1 MTKKAICV
9 VGNPNC
15 GKTTL
20 FNALTGA
27 KQDVGNWP
35 GVTVEKKTGSYAWR
49 GEEVEITDLP
59 GIYSITPSSA
69 AGEDER
75 VARDYILTGETECV
89 VNIIDASNLER
100 NLYLTAQLI
109 EMRVPMLV
117 VVNMLDVAKQHK
129 IEIRLNELEKALGC
143 PVVGIV
149 ASRSSG
155 ISELKDRISEF
166 LANPVVPPMKI
177 RFDERITTCID
188 KLEAELKAGGVARP
202 RWFAL
207 QVMESAPGIEEK
219 LPDGMFERAKSIM
232 EPVSADFDGDLDIA
246 IAGARYEFVGAIAAD
261 AVVRKGKPGETLT
274 DRIDR
279 IVLNRWLGLP
289 IFLFVMYL
297 MFLFTQNLG
306 AAFIDFFDI
315 LVGGVLVDGFGA
327 LLETLGAPDWLR
339 VMLANGIGGGIQ
351 TVATFIPVVFFL
363 FFFLAILEDS
373 GYMARAAFVMDRL
386 MRALGLPGK
395 AFVPLLVGFG
405 CNVPAIMA
413 TRTMD
418 RASDRIITI
427 MMAPFMSCGARLA
440 VYVVIADGTAADGL
454 YAQLVKPLD
463 HGRAHI
469 TGRYRHGIIALC
481 QFSIFQ
487 RGILLR
493 RAKLNIQLRCQ
504 PLRDAQLIVG
514 AQGVKKDFCCHKT
527 SLPAYFVPIVA
538 RSAQMDAFYC
548 VNFVHLKNEDS
559 SLHMNARKTVV
570 NCRKRGYDKGTEKY
584 TSLKYKRSV
593 PYARL

>member
-1 MTKKAICV
+1 
-9 VGNPNC
+9 
-15 GKTTL
+15 
-20 FNALTGA
+20 
-27 KQDVGNWP
+27 
-35 GVTVEKKTGSYAWR
+35 
-49 GEEVEITDLP
+49 
-59 GIYSITPSSA
+59 
-69 AGEDER
+69 
-75 VARDYILTGETECV
+75 
-89 VNIIDASNLER
+89 
-100 NLYLTAQLI
+100 
-109 EMRVPMLV
+109 MLV

-386 MRALGLPGK
+386 MRALGLP
-395 AFVPLLVGFG
+395 ARPS
-405 CNVPAIMA
+405 CRCSSASAATCPPSWPPARWTA
-413 TRTMD
+413 PPT
-418 RASDRIITI
+418 AS
-427 MMAPFMSCGARLA
+427 S
-440 VYVVIADGTAADGL
+440 
-454 YAQLVKPLD
+454 
-463 HGRAHI
+463 
-469 TGRYRHGIIALC
+469 
-481 QFSIFQ
+481 
-487 RGILLR
+487 
-493 RAKLNIQLRCQ
+493 
-504 PLRDAQLIVG
+504 
-514 AQGVKKDFCCHKT
+514 
-527 SLPAYFVPIVA
+527 
-538 RSAQMDAFYC
+538 RS
-548 VNFVHLKNEDS
+548 
-559 SLHMNARKTVV
+559 
-570 NCRKRGYDKGTEKY
+570 
-584 TSLKYKRSV
+584 
-593 PYARL
+593 

>member
-27 KQDVGNWP
+27 KQHVGNWP

-246 IAGARYEFVGAIAAD
+246 IAGARYEFVGAIAVD

-363 FFFLAILEDS
+363 FFFFAILEDS
-373 GYMARAAFVMDRL
+373 GYMARAA
-386 MRALGLPGK
+386 
-395 AFVPLLVGFG
+395 
-405 CNVPAIMA
+405 
-413 TRTMD
+413 
-418 RASDRIITI
+418 
-427 MMAPFMSCGARLA
+427 
-440 VYVVIADGTAADGL
+440 
-454 YAQLVKPLD
+454 
-463 HGRAHI
+463 
-469 TGRYRHGIIALC
+469 
-481 QFSIFQ
+481 
-487 RGILLR
+487 
-493 RAKLNIQLRCQ
+493 
-504 PLRDAQLIVG
+504 
-514 AQGVKKDFCCHKT
+514 
-527 SLPAYFVPIVA
+527 
-538 RSAQMDAFYC
+538 
-548 VNFVHLKNEDS
+548 
-559 SLHMNARKTVV
+559 
-570 NCRKRGYDKGTEKY
+570 
-584 TSLKYKRSV
+584 
-593 PYARL
+593 

>member
-117 VVNMLDVAKQHK
+117 VVNMLDVAKQHQ

-219 LPDGMFERAKSIM
+219 LPDGMFER
-232 EPVSADFDGDLDIA
+232 
-246 IAGARYEFVGAIAAD
+246 
-261 AVVRKGKPGETLT
+261 
-274 DRIDR
+274 
-279 IVLNRWLGLP
+279 
-289 IFLFVMYL
+289 
-297 MFLFTQNLG
+297 Q
-306 AAFIDFFDI
+306 
-315 LVGGVLVDGFGA
+315 VDH
-327 LLETLGAPDWLR
+327 
-339 VMLANGIGGGIQ
+339 
-351 TVATFIPVVFFL
+351 
-363 FFFLAILEDS
+363 
-373 GYMARAAFVMDRL
+373 
-386 MRALGLPGK
+386 
-395 AFVPLLVGFG
+395 
-405 CNVPAIMA
+405 
-413 TRTMD
+413 
-418 RASDRIITI
+418 
-427 MMAPFMSCGARLA
+427 GARL
-440 VYVVIADGTAADGL
+440 
-454 YAQLVKPLD
+454 
-463 HGRAHI
+463 R
-469 TGRYRHGIIALC
+469 R
-481 QFSIFQ
+481 
-487 RGILLR
+487 LR
-493 RAKLNIQLRCQ
+493 RR
-504 PLRDAQLIVG
+504 P
-514 AQGVKKDFCCHKT
+514 
-527 SLPAYFVPIVA
+527 
-538 RSAQMDAFYC
+538 
-548 VNFVHLKNEDS
+548 
-559 SLHMNARKTVV
+559 
-570 NCRKRGYDKGTEKY
+570 
-584 TSLKYKRSV
+584 
-593 PYARL
+593 

>member
-1 MTKKAICV
+1 M
-9 VGNPNC
+9 
-15 GKTTL
+15 
-20 FNALTGA
+20 
-27 KQDVGNWP
+27 
-35 GVTVEKKTGSYAWR
+35 
-49 GEEVEITDLP
+49 
-59 GIYSITPSSA
+59 
-69 AGEDER
+69 
-75 VARDYILTGETECV
+75 
-89 VNIIDASNLER
+89 
-100 NLYLTAQLI
+100 
-109 EMRVPMLV
+109 
-117 VVNMLDVAKQHK
+117 
-129 IEIRLNELEKALGC
+129 
-143 PVVGIV
+143 GIV

-315 LVGGVLVDGFGA
+315 SWA
-327 LLETLGAPDWLR
+327 ASSSTASAPCSKPSAR
-339 VMLANGIGGGIQ
+339 PTGCASCSPTASAAASRRSQ
-351 TVATFIPVVFFL
+351 PSSRSSSSSS
-363 FFFLAILEDS
+363 FLAILEDS

-427 MMAPFMSCGARLA
+427 MMAPFMSCGARLP
-440 VYVVIADGTAADGL
+440 VYVLFATAFFPTNGQNLVFGLYLIGILAAVVTGLLLKRIALPGAASAFVMEIPPYHIPTVKGVMLRTWDRLKGFVLHAGRVIVVIVACLSILNSMGTDGTWAMRTER
-454 YAQLVKPLD
+454 VRPLRNRPHD
-463 HGRAHI
+463 RSGPRAHGR
-469 TGRYRHGIIALC
+469 
-481 QFSIFQ
+481 
-487 RGILLR
+487 LR
-493 RAKLNIQLRCQ
+493 RELACRRRHLHGRPRQGSRGRHDELALRQHGPRKERRERRC
-504 PLRDAQLIVG
+504 RG
-514 AQGVKKDFCCHKT
+514 
-527 SLPAYFVPIVA
+527 SL
-538 RSAQMDAFYC
+538 
-548 VNFVHLKNEDS
+548 
-559 SLHMNARKTVV
+559 
-570 NCRKRGYDKGTEKY
+570 
-584 TSLKYKRSV
+584 
-593 PYARL
+593 